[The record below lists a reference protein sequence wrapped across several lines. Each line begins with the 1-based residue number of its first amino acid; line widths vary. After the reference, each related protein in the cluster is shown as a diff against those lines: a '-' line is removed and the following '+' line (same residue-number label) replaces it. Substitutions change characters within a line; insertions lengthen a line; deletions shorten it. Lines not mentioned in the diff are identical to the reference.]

1 MLRVLH
7 IGDASGIPYILAKY
21 QNRSGL
27 CRADVVTRALGL
39 PHGIA
44 SYYGSDEWRRVPWRH
59 SPVWRAGATRRIA
72 VAARFEDILSRMAPG
87 YDVLHV
93 HGGGTEIV
101 PVLRKKHPDK
111 RIILHHHGDNLRGM
125 DPSYRDEHDRHA
137 DKVLVSTPDLCE
149 YGGHEWLPNPVDTDL
164 FAPAGPPARNGRAVY
179 FVIRDE
185 PREVKLGLLRDA
197 GAGLDCTVHDTNASP
212 VPYPDM
218 PAFLSGYE
226 YYIDIKWL
234 PIGKVMAA
242 LSTTG
247 LQALAM
253 GLKVVDHRYE
263 KLEGLPD
270 AHRPGRVV
278 ARLQGHYEG

>member
-21 QNRSGL
+21 QNRSEL

-44 SYYGSDEWRRVPWRH
+44 SYYGSDEWRRVPWRY

-72 VAARFEDILSRMAPG
+72 VAARFEDILGRMAPG

-93 HGGGTEIV
+93 HGGSSRLV
-101 PVLRKKHPDK
+101 PVLRRRHPGK
-111 RIILHHHGDNLRGM
+111 RIVMHHHGDDLRGM
-125 DPSYRDEHDRHA
+125 DPARRDENDRHA

-185 PREVKLGLLRDA
+185 PREVKMGLLRDA
-197 GAGLDCTVHDTNASP
+197 GAGLDCAVRDTNAHP
-212 VPYPDM
+212 VQYKEM
-218 PAFLSGYE
+218 PALLSEYE

-234 PIGKVMAA
+234 PIGRVMAA

-253 GLKVVDHRYE
+253 GLKVVDHRLE
-263 KLEGLPD
+263 TLEGLPD
-270 AHRPGRVV
+270 AHRPGSVV
-278 ARLQGHYEG
+278 ARLHGHYEG